1 MAGPRRIPLADQWA
15 IEREIY
21 NQASATAEAQAAPVD
36 GDGELPA
43 SRSAR
48 PTMTAKPSPDL
59 PHGHLY
65 PIATSGNPRKPR
77 PAR

>member
-21 NQASATAEAQAAPVD
+21 NQASATAEAQAAPAD

-43 SRSAR
+43 DADKRVFALNAGAVS
-48 PTMTAKPSPDL
+48 
-59 PHGHLY
+59 
-65 PIATSGNPRKPR
+65 
-77 PAR
+77 